1 MGLVVTFS
9 IWDQL
14 VLGEEL
20 DAKLWLLLELFSS
33 LIHLALLGPL
43 VLQSLELVVGKDVL
57 ALRQAFVEGITIAVL
72 E

>member
-20 DAKLWLLLELFSS
+20 DAKLWLLLEFFSG
-33 LIHLALLGPL
+33 LIHLALLGSL
-43 VLQSLELVVGKDVL
+43 VLQCLELVVCQDVL
-57 ALRQAFVEGITIAVL
+57 ALRQAFVEGVSIAVL